1 MGIEKGEAHLPH
13 LAPLTRLPTCTPLH
27 MVVPPF
33 KYFST
38 FPNPLA
44 HMCMAFSRCPTNE
57 WTSMAFPSSGV
68 HKVRHTRG
76 VLGLGSG
83 WEWREVDLVVL
94 ERSTMY
100 SEVGKS
106 RLQAVSYDPL
116 FL

>member
-1 MGIEKGEAHLPH
+1 M
-13 LAPLTRLPTCTPLH
+13 
-27 MVVPPF
+27 
-33 KYFST
+33 
-38 FPNPLA
+38 
-44 HMCMAFSRCPTNE
+44 
-57 WTSMAFPSSGV
+57 
-68 HKVRHTRG
+68 
-76 VLGLGSG
+76 GLGSG